1 MENLILWY
9 TGNEKEI
16 LLALNGTKN
25 GYYRNDISKK
35 LLNKDMKEKLNLYT
49 LIDFVRIVDTMYKI
63 EKLTNEKAKFF
74 FGNMPNEHYIG
85 LDILPNKLNREW
97 LNDIYSII
105 DNNLPCKLIT
115 FGMVGTSFPKAEP
128 IKK

>member
-9 TGNEKEI
+9 NGNEK
-16 LLALNGTKN
+16 
-25 GYYRNDISKK
+25 DIKQ
-35 LLNKDMKEKLNLYT
+35 LQYVTEVLKEAD
-49 LIDFVRIVDTMYKI
+49 IDFVRIVDTMDKI

-105 DNNLPCKLIT
+105 DNNLPDILIT